1 MAVASFLVQNT
12 FVKNHENTETKFSY
26 RILNDLSKKLKVAE
40 ATISKMLDEREAP
53 DDVKN
58 DKINDL
64 KQKISD
70 LAYENNKYHLA
81 ISKCTFCASNDDP
94 DDSDASSSDTSI
106 TASIPVSFGL
116 PSSDPGSLSSTIPTL
131 IPGSELKEKQADTLV
146 KRKDRTNINRM
157 AKILAKLEAK

>member
-1 MAVASFLVQNT
+1 MAVASFLVQYT

-53 DDVKN
+53 EDVKN
-58 DKINDL
+58 DEINDL

-81 ISKCTFCASNDDP
+81 ISKCTFCASDDIP
-94 DDSDASSSDTSI
+94 DASSSDTSI